1 VRAGGKADDGP
12 VLGVHMVGDR
22 VSELIGEAQ
31 IVVGWE
37 ALASEVGRFP
47 HAHPTQ
53 HEALGEA
60 MLALAGNPLHAHG

>member
-1 VRAGGKADDGP
+1 
-12 VLGVHMVGDR
+12 MVGDR

-60 MLALAGNPLHAHG
+60 MLALSGNPLHAHG